1 MLMTGRRR
9 IPGHTYRHRLN
20 QGDPSMSG
28 PNASPPP
35 GRVAIVTGGSNGIGS
50 AIVRHLAGRGLSVVN
65 LDREPQPD
73 DLPAEF
79 RQVDLLDE
87 TATRG
92 VLAAIAA
99 KAPVGWLV
107 NNAGIVLPAMLE
119 DTRVD
124 DFERVISVNLRAAIL
139 CAQAV
144 LPGMRAAGRGRI
156 VNITSRAALG
166 KELRTAYSAAKA
178 GLIGLTRTWALELA
192 PFGITVNAIGPGPI
206 ETELF
211 KSANPAESER
221 TRALVRTIPLKRL
234 GKPDDIA
241 HAVGFFLSDEA
252 SFITGQTL
260 FVCGGMSVGASPV
273 TTF

>member
-1 MLMTGRRR
+1 M
-9 IPGHTYRHRLN
+9 P
-20 QGDPSMSG
+20 G
-28 PNASPPP
+28 PNASLPP

-65 LDREPQPD
+65 LDRDPQPA

-87 TATRG
+87 TATRV
-92 VLAAIAA
+92 VLAAITA
-99 KAPVGWLV
+99 KASVGWLV

-124 DFERVISVNLRAAIL
+124 DFERVVAVNLRAPIL

-144 LPGMRAAGRGRI
+144 LPGMRAVGQGRI

-192 PFGITVNAIGPGPI
+192 PFGITVNAVGPGPI

-234 GKPDDIA
+234 GRPEDIA
-241 HAVGFFLSDEA
+241 HAVGFFLSEEA

>member
-1 MLMTGRRR
+1 MPGR
-9 IPGHTYRHRLN
+9 
-20 QGDPSMSG
+20 
-28 PNASPPP
+28 NASPPP
-35 GRVAIVTGGSNGIGS
+35 DRVAIVTGGSNGIGS

-73 DLPAEF
+73 DLPADF
-79 RQVDLLDE
+79 HQVDLLDG
-87 TATRG
+87 TATRA
-92 VLAAIAA
+92 VLAAINA
-99 KAPVGWLV
+99 KTPVGWLV

-119 DTRVD
+119 DTRMD
-124 DFERVISVNLRAAIL
+124 DFERVIAVNLRAAIL

-234 GKPDDIA
+234 GRPEDIA
-241 HAVGFFLSDEA
+241 HAVGFFLSDDA

-273 TTF
+273 TPF

>member
-1 MLMTGRRR
+1 M
-9 IPGHTYRHRLN
+9 P
-20 QGDPSMSG
+20 G
-28 PNASPPP
+28 PNASHPP

-50 AIVRHLAGRGLSVVN
+50 AIVRHLAGRGLSVIN
-65 LDREPQPD
+65 LDRDPQPA

-87 TATRG
+87 TATRV
-92 VLAAIAA
+92 VLAAITA

-124 DFERVISVNLRAAIL
+124 DFERVIAVNLRAPIL

-211 KSANPAESER
+211 KSANPADSER

-234 GKPDDIA
+234 GRPEDIA
-241 HAVGFFLSDEA
+241 HAVGFFLSEEA